1 MFWSR
6 RSPPVTFLFEGI
18 IVLSR
23 TLVESFIPDGNAA
36 YDVIVAGGGPAGL
49 GAALASARQGAR
61 TLLLE
66 ARSFFGGVA
75 VLALWMPVNRLLVD
89 GAERGGVHDA
99 FVAKVRS
106 LGAHASIA
114 GKTNDIDGD
123 GLHIHPE
130 YLRLAA
136 FELLEGAGCH
146 YRLYSP
152 VTDVVMDN
160 DTVKG
165 VVVTGKDGQRIFSAQ
180 VVVDATGDGDVAY
193 HAGADMVMGGED
205 DEPLMPVSLVFAIAN
220 VDVERALAFNPDY
233 SFQEG
238 YPPEFQAIL
247 KQARAEG
254 FRVSDWYAFDK
265 TTLPGVLS
273 INNGGLSGVGNVD
286 GTRVR
291 DLTFAE
297 RSGLQVAVDFVKI
310 ARKYQI
316 PGLEECYL
324 MRTGAAVAVR
334 ETRRIVGE
342 YVYTLEDARN
352 GVEFEDVVARKY
364 GAIDSTY
371 LMAPMVS
378 GCAYPYRCLLPKPV
392 ENLLVAGRCGSAT
405 HLGFAAGKSMGNM
418 TEIGQAAGVAA
429 ALCSA
434 RGRRPRRL
442 DVKELQAALG
452 SMGVRLRPQ
461 AE

>member
-1 MFWSR
+1 M
-6 RSPPVTFLFEGI
+6 
-18 IVLSR
+18 LSR
-23 TLVESFIPDGNAA
+23 SELETRIPDQSAV
-36 YDVIVAGGGPAGL
+36 YDVVVAGGGPAGL
-49 GAALASARQGAR
+49 GAALAATSQGVR

-66 ARSFFGGVA
+66 ARSTFGGVA
-75 VLALWMPVNRLLVD
+75 ALALWMPVNRLLID
-89 GAERGGVHDA
+89 GAGRGGVHDA
-99 FVAKVRS
+99 FVAKVKS
-106 LGAHASIA
+106 LGPHASIK

-136 FELLEGAGCH
+136 FELLEDGGCH

-152 VTDVVMDN
+152 VTDVLMDK
-160 DTVKG
+160 DTVEG
-165 VVVTGKDGQRIFSAQ
+165 VVATGKDGQRVFSAR
-180 VVVDATGDGDVAY
+180 VVVDATGDGDVATY
-193 HAGADMVMGGED
+193 AGAEMVMGGEN
-205 DEPLMPVSLVFAIAN
+205 DERLMPASLVFAVAN
-220 VDVERALAFNPDY
+220 VDVERALAFNRDY

-238 YPPEFQAIL
+238 YPREFQAIFE
-247 KQARAEG
+247 QARAEG
-254 FRVSDWYAFDK
+254 YCVSDWYAFDR

-273 INNGGLSGVGNVD
+273 INNGGLSGIGNVD

-297 RSGLQVAVDFVKI
+297 RSGLQVAIDFVKI

-316 PGLEECYL
+316 AGLEECYL

-342 YVYTLEDARN
+342 YVHTVEDARR
-352 GVEFEDVVARKY
+352 GVAFEDVVARKY

-371 LMAPMVS
+371 VMAPMKS
-378 GCAYPYRCLLPKPV
+378 GCAYPYRCLLPRPV

-405 HLGFAAGKSMGNM
+405 HLGLAAGKSMGNM
-418 TEIGQAAGVAA
+418 MEIGQAAGVAA

-434 RGRRPRRL
+434 RGTTPRQL
-442 DVKELQAALG
+442 DVKELQAVLR
-452 SMGVRLRPQ
+452 SMGVRLLP
-461 AE
+461 

>member
-1 MFWSR
+1 M
-6 RSPPVTFLFEGI
+6 
-18 IVLSR
+18 LSR
-23 TLVESFIPDGNAA
+23 TQAEGLIPSEDAT

-75 VLALWMPVNRLLVD
+75 ALALWMPVNRLLVD

-106 LGAHASIA
+106 LGLHASVA

-136 FELLEGAGCH
+136 FELLEEAGCH

-152 VTDVVMDN
+152 VTDVILEE
-160 DTVKG
+160 DTVEG
-165 VVVTGKDGQRIFSAQ
+165 VVVTGKDGRRTFSAW
-180 VVVDATGDGDVAY
+180 VTVDATGDGDVAY
-193 HAGADMVMGGED
+193 HAGADMVPAGGNGER
-205 DEPLMPVSLVFAIAN
+205 LMPVSLVFAVAN
-220 VDVERALAFNPDY
+220 VDVERALAFNRDY

-238 YPPEFQAIL
+238 YPPEFTTIFE
-247 KQARAEG
+247 QARAEG
-254 FRVSDWYAFDK
+254 YCVSDWYAFDR

-273 INNGGLSGVGNVD
+273 VNNGGLSGLENID
-286 GTRVR
+286 GTRVG
-291 DLTFAE
+291 DLTYAE

-310 ARKYQI
+310 AKRYRI
-316 PGLEECYL
+316 PGLEDCYL

-342 YVYTLEDARN
+342 YVYTLEDAQD

-364 GAIDSTY
+364 GAVDSTY
-371 LMAPMVS
+371 VMAPMVS
-378 GCAYPYRCLLPKPV
+378 GCAYPYRCLLPRPV

-405 HLGFAAGKSMGNM
+405 QMGLAAGKSMGNM
-418 TEIGQAAGVAA
+418 MEIGQAAGVAA

-434 RGRRPRRL
+434 SDTTPRQL
-442 DVKELQAALG
+442 DVKEVQAALRA
-452 SMGVRLRPQ
+452 MGVRP
-461 AE
+461 